1 MHVTPPEDALG
12 KGLLALSRLFA
23 VMGGIVLV
31 GVTLMSV
38 TSIVGRE
45 VFRKPIQGDFEL
57 TSLAVAACVA
67 AFLPYCQFAKSNI
80 IVDFFTTGLSRTA
93 QNRLDAVG
101 AVILAIVMF
110 LATWRTGAGMLGVK
124 NANETSMI
132 MGVPIWLSY
141 AFMTPGFLLTG
152 IVALYTAWE
161 SWVDKVDPSH
171 NEADDIIAEAD
182 QAKLGSQGSRA
193 S

>member
-1 MHVTPPEDALG
+1 
-12 KGLLALSRLFA
+12 
-23 VMGGIVLV
+23 V